1 MSRFQSYAM
10 LLITFLLLSPP
21 TSAKY
26 LDYDRE
32 QVGTL
37 LEKFNYTSQYKLTSM
52 NVEEQ
57 TELYTIYKGNLATNI
72 FKGRPQYRIPFMYYK
87 NVQPLAPLIVV
98 FPAIEGVTVV
108 ETGVASYFAKRG
120 YHAII
125 VESPEDIAD
134 TTRPTADFDN
144 FFIRVVNSSRLIL
157 DYLKTKPEVDYERI
171 GGFGASLGGIRCAYV
186 MVVDDRIKAGYL
198 VAAAGNLAEVVSTS
212 KQRIVKN
219 YRNTRMRIEGIA
231 TQEAFKAH
239 LLKISVL
246 DPMIFAHRRKT
257 SEFFMGISI
266 RDKSVPTKNQL
277 ELWNSLRR
285 PDFKNIYLP
294 HVLAVTY
301 SLKLRNK
308 MLVFFSERL

>member
-98 FPAIEGVTVV
+98 FP
-108 ETGVASYFAKRG
+108 
-120 YHAII
+120 
-125 VESPEDIAD
+125 
-134 TTRPTADFDN
+134 
-144 FFIRVVNSSRLIL
+144 
-157 DYLKTKPEVDYERI
+157 
-171 GGFGASLGGIRCAYV
+171 GA
-186 MVVDDRIKAGYL
+186 
-198 VAAAGNLAEVVSTS
+198 
-212 KQRIVKN
+212 
-219 YRNTRMRIEGIA
+219 
-231 TQEAFKAH
+231 
-239 LLKISVL
+239 
-246 DPMIFAHRRKT
+246 
-257 SEFFMGISI
+257 
-266 RDKSVPTKNQL
+266 
-277 ELWNSLRR
+277 
-285 PDFKNIYLP
+285 
-294 HVLAVTY
+294 
-301 SLKLRNK
+301 
-308 MLVFFSERL
+308 